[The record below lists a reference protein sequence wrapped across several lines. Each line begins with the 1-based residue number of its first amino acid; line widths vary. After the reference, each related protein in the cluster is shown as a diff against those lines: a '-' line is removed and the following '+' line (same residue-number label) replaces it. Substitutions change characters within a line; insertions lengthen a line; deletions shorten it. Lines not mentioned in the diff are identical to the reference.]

1 MKFKTNACD
10 GIYNDCLDIRFTK
23 SCDNNCSF
31 CIEKNGIDSLGET
44 NVNQMIE
51 NTIKSN
57 KKIVLI
63 LGGEPF
69 LNPNKLLQYIKGI
82 RSYVQN
88 IYITT
93 SLPKTIDLNNNVVLD
108 ILNTIDGLNVSLQH
122 YDWVINNDIL
132 NASSKHNRLE
142 ILSNILKVKALS
154 LKVRVSI
161 NLVKGYID
169 DKEKLMTCI
178 NLLHKMNCKHI
189 KINELQNVGKDIYV
203 SFENIMNI
211 KMKSPYSFGC
221 QTDIS
226 DIFKN
231 YNMKFTLKRSCFVVK
246 DKDIAKVNVCD
257 LIKAIKK
264 RFDRT
269 QHNNMCVMYENG
281 MVNDG
286 WMSK

>member
-1 MKFKTNACD
+1 MKFKINACD
-10 GIYNDCLDIRFTK
+10 GIYSNCLDVRFTK

-31 CIEKNGIDSLGET
+31 CIEKNGIDNLGET
-44 NVNQMIE
+44 NVNQMIV

-57 KKIVLI
+57 KKTVLI

-69 LNPNKLLQYIKGI
+69 LNLNKLLQYIKGI

-108 ILNTIDGLNVSLQH
+108 ILNIIDGLNVSLQH

-142 ILSNILKVKALS
+142 ILLNILKNES
-154 LKVRVSI
+154 IRPKVRVSI

-189 KINELQNVGKDIYV
+189 KINELQNVSKDVYV
-203 SFENIMNI
+203 SFEDIMDI

-226 DIFKN
+226 EMFKDL
-231 YNMKFTLKRSCFVVK
+231 NMKFTLKRSCFVVK
-246 DKDIAKVNVCD
+246 DKDIVKVNISD

-264 RFDRT
+264 RFDRSC
-269 QHNNMCVMYENG
+269 NNMCVMYENG
-281 MVNDG
+281 MVCDG